1 MQSIQWHAAL
11 FFLTLFFFSQDI
23 LISRYQSKVADS
35 KLTVKL
41 KYAKK
46 ICDEAF
52 KALTGNEALEGVAK
66 GRHVLSLLTDV
77 LYKRFIE
84 GSKALTGNE
93 QDSFEINA
101 NALEGVAKG
110 RHALSLVADFLYK
123 WFIEGDRRY
132 AKDLDVKREAG
143 CLLGSARKLCM
154 EGSSTTPQ
162 LYLLQQLVR
171 RYGFD
176 CVRTMGGYKE
186 LEWMARKQVSNLATL
201 NSRRIDSRIL

>member
-1 MQSIQWHAAL
+1 MILHFVFKSILLTQLNLAVNSVKCN
-11 FFLTLFFFSQDI
+11 FIFTVTLFFFSQDI

-52 KALTGNEALEGVAK
+52 KALTGSEEG
-66 GRHVLSLLTDV
+66 
-77 LYKRFIE
+77 
-84 GSKALTGNE
+84 
-93 QDSFEINA
+93 SFEIDA

-110 RHALSLVADFLYK
+110 RYVLSLVADFLYK
-123 WFIEGDRRY
+123 WFIEGDSSY
-132 AKDLDVKREAG
+132 TKDLDVEREAG

-162 LYLLQQLVR
+162 LYLLKQLVR
-171 RYGFD
+171 RHGFD
-176 CVRTMGGYKE
+176 CVRTMGGCKE
-186 LEWMARKQVSNLATL
+186 LEWILPPEARQQVSKWATKNGTRIL
-201 NSRRIDSRIL
+201 NSVFCGYNNSVLRSF